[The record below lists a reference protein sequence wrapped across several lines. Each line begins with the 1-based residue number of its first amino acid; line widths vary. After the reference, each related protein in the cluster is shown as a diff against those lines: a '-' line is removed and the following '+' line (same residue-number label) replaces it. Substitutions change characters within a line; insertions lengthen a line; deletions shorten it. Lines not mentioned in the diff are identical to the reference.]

1 MSRTPQTGNEQQSIG
16 IRHRAIHE
24 MPFAVFDFETTGML
38 PDYDRVV
45 EVSVVRYEPGT
56 STPRLV
62 LDTLIH
68 PQQPVSATE
77 IHGITSRMVKGAPTF
92 KDVWPAIQE
101 AMSGCVI
108 AAYNASFDM
117 RFLGAEIS
125 RLGLEAKM
133 PYVCLMN
140 MRSLI
145 GRERCKLSE
154 ACREAGVR
162 IEHAHRAAG
171 DAMASAKLLP
181 GYFKSMGHCN
191 IVTFDDL
198 CGAGKHVYMKS
209 FVHSPLPRRT
219 GSSCN
224 LCPRESV

>member
-1 MSRTPQTGNEQQSIG
+1 MSRTAQTGNEQQSLG

-24 MPFAVFDFETTGML
+24 MPFAVFDFETTGRL
-38 PDYDRVV
+38 ASYDRVV
-45 EVSVVRYEPGT
+45 EVSVVRYEPGERV
-56 STPRLV
+56 PRLV

-77 IHGITSRMVKGAPTF
+77 IHGITNRMVKGAPAF

-101 AMSGCVI
+101 AMSGCVV

-117 RFLGAEIS
+117 QFLAAETMRFGV
-125 RLGLEAKM
+125 EAKM

-145 GRERCKLSE
+145 GRERCKLIE
-154 ACREAGVR
+154 ACRAEGVR
-162 IEHAHRAAG
+162 LEHAHRAAG

-181 GYFKSMGHCN
+181 GYIKSMGHCN

-209 FVHSPLPRRT
+209 FVHSPLPRRS
-219 GSSCN
+219 GCSCT